1 MGPLIL
7 QSITMLFILIQD
19 LKMQSRLALK
29 ACLSS
34 CLSLPIT
41 GTTGTRHH
49 TSQSFKQYSKLVA
62 TFSLIKHAITRTD
75 WQMMKGIQKRNQPRQ
90 QQPRLPPA
98 PVHWRVCTAY
108 PFCVLDGQLKS
119 LTGWSALLFWGQA
132 PDLSLLTCWLLL
144 QGSHLP
150 LQLSLEPSFS
160 TSGNW
165 PASSEGLLTD
175 KKVLLP

>member
-1 MGPLIL
+1 MCSLGGETPSPWTEQKCVGRSKYQRRILETHKEMKNSMGPLIL

-34 CLSLPIT
+34 RLSLPIA

-119 LTGWSALLFWGQA
+119 LTG
-132 PDLSLLTCWLLL
+132 
-144 QGSHLP
+144 
-150 LQLSLEPSFS
+150 
-160 TSGNW
+160 
-165 PASSEGLLTD
+165 
-175 KKVLLP
+175 